1 MWLQYHAQAFNAQ
14 ALNALAFNTY
24 SIGMS
29 PSAPSSLSTSSPTW
43 NARLWGV
50 LFTVSIVGFLDALDV
65 SMVGVALP
73 SIQRDIGMSTSALQW
88 IVSGYVLGYGGFLL
102 LGGRAADILGRRR
115 VFLVAVAVFA
125 LASLMGGLAGDGTL
139 LIVTRLV
146 KGVSAAFTAP
156 AALSI
161 ITTTF
166 AEGPARNKAIGIYTL
181 FGSSGFSGGLVLSG
195 ALTEVGWRWTF
206 LVPVPV
212 ALIALAAAIR
222 VLPKDRPRTVGGY
235 DLPGAFT
242 LVTGMLLLVYTVA
255 EAPQEGW
262 AAASTLVQFGLAAAL
277 LAAFVVIEL
286 RGAHPLIRL
295 GILRSSSLV
304 RANVGMSVFFGAY
317 VGFQFVMTLYLQQVL
332 RWSALQTA
340 LGFLPAAAI
349 VTFAAPRI
357 ARMIARFGTSRTI
370 IAGVSTH
377 VAAYAL
383 LLAIARDNPYAVGV
397 LPSMILLGIGF
408 TLAFAPFQIEGTSG
422 VPDHE
427 QGLAGGLLNT
437 STQIGGAVGLA
448 IVTAVLTA
456 SDESKS
462 GPGALLAG
470 FTPAMI
476 TVTVLAAIGLL
487 AALSGTL
494 ERRRV
499 TAQTNRSAGQLEFDK
514 VSEITG

>member
-1 MWLQYHAQAFNAQ
+1 MR
-14 ALNALAFNTY
+14 
-24 SIGMS
+24 
-29 PSAPSSLSTSSPTW
+29 PSAPSPLSTSSPTW
-43 NARLWGV
+43 NARLWGI
-50 LFTVSIVGFLDALDV
+50 LLTVSIVGFLDALDV
-65 SMVGVALP
+65 NMVGVALP
-73 SIQRDIGMSTSALQW
+73 SIQADLGLSTSALQW

-125 LASLMGGLAGDGTL
+125 LTSLAGGLVDDGTL
-139 LIVTRLV
+139 LIVARLL
-146 KGVSAAFTAP
+146 KGISAAFTLP

-181 FGSSGFSGGLVLSG
+181 FGSCGFSGGLVLSG
-195 ALTEVGWRWTF
+195 ALTELGWRWTF
-206 LVPVPV
+206 LLPVPV
-212 ALIALAAAIR
+212 ALIALAAASR
-222 VLPKDRPRTVGGY
+222 VLPKDGPRTVGGY
-235 DLPGAFT
+235 DLPGVFT
-242 LVTGMLLLVYTVA
+242 LVTGMLLLVYTVV
-255 EAPQEGW
+255 EAPQKGW
-262 AAASTLVQFGLAAAL
+262 AAASTLVEFGLAAAL

-286 RGAHPLIRL
+286 RGAQPLIRL
-295 GILRSSSLV
+295 GILRSTSLV
-304 RANVGMSVFFGAY
+304 RANVGLSVFFGAY
-317 VGFQFVMTLYLQQVL
+317 VGFQFVVTLYLQQVL
-332 RWSALQTA
+332 QWSPLQTA

-349 VTFAAPRI
+349 VTVASSRI
-357 ARMIARFGTSRTI
+357 AGMIARFGTSRLL

-383 LLAIARDNPYAVGV
+383 LLALARDHPYAVGV

-422 VPDHE
+422 IPDHE

-437 STQIGGAVGLA
+437 SMQIGGAVGLA

-456 SDESKS
+456 SDEGKS
-462 GPGALLAG
+462 GPDALLAG
-470 FTPAMI
+470 FTPALI

-494 ERRRV
+494 GRRRV
-499 TAQTNRSAGQLEFDK
+499 SAQTDRSTDQLELDK
-514 VSEITG
+514 VPEITA